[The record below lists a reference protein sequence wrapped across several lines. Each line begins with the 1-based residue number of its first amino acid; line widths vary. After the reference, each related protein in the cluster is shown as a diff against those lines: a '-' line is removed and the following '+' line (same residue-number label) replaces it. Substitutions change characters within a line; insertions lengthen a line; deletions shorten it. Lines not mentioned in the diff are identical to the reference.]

1 METIPWTSQN
11 TNQKKMFG
19 TYNKGPIPLIYKEF
33 LSKSI
38 QSDPNLT
45 WEKDMNIKITVKK
58 V

>member
-1 METIPWTSQN
+1 
-11 TNQKKMFG
+11 MFG